1 MTSLLLFSLF
11 GGICL
16 LLYGMRL
23 AGDGLQKVAGARLRK
38 ILTSVTDS
46 RFKSVSIGAFITALL
61 QSSSATTIM
70 LVGFVGSGL
79 IGLRQTMGIILGADI
94 GTTLTVQIIAFK
106 IYDYALFV
114 VGIGVVMYLQ
124 KKRPLMRNIGQV
136 VLGFALVF
144 LSLKILIDS
153 FSPLAEN
160 RLFKEL
166 ILNFSSDPLL
176 GIIFSA
182 IFTAI
187 LHSSA
192 ATIGLALTMSHSGL
206 ITLQS
211 SIPIILGA
219 NIGTCVSAL
228 TSSIG
233 AGTDA
238 RRVAVAHTLFKVLGV
253 IIVLPFLT
261 PFVDLVSQTTDG
273 VERQIANAH
282 TIFNVL
288 IALLFLPFIGPF
300 TKLIQILVPEKLIE
314 EKKFGPKYLDV
325 QVLSSPSLALGQA
338 VREAI
343 RMSDIARDMLKDSLQ
358 VIKEDDR
365 ELLKKTE
372 KKDDDLDLLDREI
385 KLYLTKLTQESLTDE
400 QARRELEIIAF
411 TSDLENIGDVID
423 KNIMDLAKKKI
434 KSRLIFSTEGL
445 REIIEFHKMVLENF
459 ELGISAFA
467 SSDRELAEKLLQ
479 RKITIAA
486 KERKMREA
494 HIKRLHKGL
503 RETIDTSAIHL
514 DILTNLKRINSYI
527 SNIAYPLI
535 AKKDQNDTG
544 V

>member
-1 MTSLLLFSLF
+1 MTSFSLLSLF

-23 AGDGLQKVAGARLRK
+23 AGDGLQKVAGGKLRK

-46 RFKSVSIGAFITALL
+46 NIKAVGIGALITALL
-61 QSSSATTIM
+61 QSSSATTVM

-79 IGLRQTMGIILGADI
+79 IGLRQTMGIILGADV

-106 IYDYALFV
+106 VYDYALFV
-114 VGIGVVMYLQ
+114 SGIGVVMLFQ
-124 KKRPLMRNIGQV
+124 KKRPFMRDLGQV

-160 RLFKEL
+160 RLFSEM
-166 ILNFSSDPLL
+166 IVNFSSDPLL

-182 IFTAI
+182 IFTAL

-206 ITLQS
+206 ISLHS

-233 AGTDA
+233 ANTDA
-238 RRVAVAHTLFKVLGV
+238 QRVAVAHTLFKIIGVL
-253 IIVLPFLT
+253 IILPFLS
-261 PFVDLVSQTTDG
+261 PFADIVSFTTEG

-288 IALLFLPFIGPF
+288 IALLFLPFVGPF
-300 TKLIQILVPEKLIE
+300 TKLIQVLVPERVTE
-314 EKKFGPKYLDV
+314 EKKLMPRYLDA
-325 QVLSSPSLALGQA
+325 QILSTPSLALGQA

-343 RMSDIARDMLKDSLQ
+343 RMSDIAREMLNDSLH
-358 VIKEDDR
+358 VMKDDNR
-365 ELLKKTE
+365 ELLKKIE
-372 KKDDDLDLLDREI
+372 RRDDDLDLLDREI
-385 KLYLTKLTQESLTDE
+385 KLYLTKLTQENLSDE
-400 QARRELEIIAF
+400 QAQRELQIIAF

-423 KNIMDLAKKKI
+423 KNLMDLAAKKI
-434 KSRLIFSTEGL
+434 KNNLVFSSEGL
-445 REIIEFHKMVLENF
+445 KDIIEFHRMVQENF
-459 ELGISAFA
+459 ELGISAFT
-467 SSDRELAEKLLQ
+467 SSDSELAEKLLK
-479 RKITIAA
+479 RKTIIAEE
-486 KERKMREA
+486 ERKMREA
-494 HIKRLHKGL
+494 HIRRLHKGL
-503 RETIDTSAIHL
+503 REAMDTSSIHL
-514 DILTNLKRINSYI
+514 DILTNLRRINSYI
-527 SNIAYPLI
+527 SNIAYPLVTPKPI
-535 AKKDQNDTG
+535 KRT
-544 V
+544 